1 MLEQLIGWDKELM
14 LAINHAHT
22 PFMDVVMQIASY
34 KYSIVPVCVL
44 ILYLLFFRQSCAL
57 KSCKGL
63 GQSCESYDTEGKNS
77 SRANIKRALLYLLA
91 IVVTFAIC
99 DSGSTILFK
108 HTICRLR
115 PCHDPSM
122 MDLVRMLEYKGG
134 QYGFISS
141 HAANLFGLALV
152 SSFAIRRR
160 WYTILIF
167 CWAALVAY
175 SRVYVGKHFPG
186 DVICGAIF
194 GLVVGLLVIYIVNLL
209 QTRHFEK
216 REQI

>member
-1 MLEQLIGWDKELM
+1 MLEQLIEWDKELM

-34 KYSIVPVCVL
+34 KYSIVPVCIL
-44 ILYLLFFRQSCAL
+44 ILYLLFSGKSCAF
-57 KSCKGL
+57 KAGNGL
-63 GQSCESYDTEGKNS
+63 SRTCESYGAEGKS
-77 SRANIKRALLYLLA
+77 CSRADIKRAFLYLLA

-115 PCHDPSM
+115 PCHDPSV
-122 MDLVRMLEYKGG
+122 MDMVRMLEYKGG

-141 HAANLFGLALV
+141 HAANLFGLAMV

-160 WYTILIF
+160 WYTFLIF
-167 CWAALVAY
+167 GWAGLVAY

-194 GLVVGLLVIYIVNLL
+194 GLIVGLLVIYIVNIV
-209 QTRHFEK
+209 QARYFRK
-216 REQI
+216 KQQI

>member
-1 MLEQLIGWDKELM
+1 MLEQLIEWDKELM

-34 KYSIVPVCVL
+34 KYSIVPVCIL
-44 ILYLLFFRQSCAL
+44 ILYLLFSRQSCTF
-57 KSCKGL
+57 KTRNGL
-63 GQSCESYDTEGKNS
+63 SRTCESYNAEGKS
-77 SRANIKRALLYLLA
+77 CSRADMKRAFLYLLA

-115 PCHDPSM
+115 PCHDPSV
-122 MDLVRMLEYKGG
+122 MDMVRMLEYKGG

-160 WYTILIF
+160 WYTFLIF
-167 CWAALVAY
+167 GWAVLVAY

-194 GLVVGLLVIYIVNLL
+194 GLIAGLLVIYIVNIV
-209 QTRHFEK
+209 QTRYFGQK
-216 REQI
+216 QQI

>member
-1 MLEQLIGWDKELM
+1 MLEQLIEWDKELM

-44 ILYLLFFRQSCAL
+44 ILYLLFS
-57 KSCKGL
+57 
-63 GQSCESYDTEGKNS
+63 GQSCTFKTRSGLSRTCESSDTEGKS
-77 SRANIKRALLYLLA
+77 SSHADIKRAFLYLLA

-115 PCHDPSM
+115 PCHDPSV
-122 MDLVRMLEYKGG
+122 MDMVRMLEYKGG

-141 HAANLFGLALV
+141 HAANLFGLAMV

-160 WYTILIF
+160 WYTFLIF
-167 CWAALVAY
+167 GWAALVAY

-194 GLVVGLLVIYIVNLL
+194 GLIAGLLVIYIVNIV
-209 QTRHFEK
+209 QTRYFGQK
-216 REQI
+216 QQI